1 MGKTQK
7 NNEIKGVMGVMNSL
21 KNSGV
26 LLKETSRK
34 ITSQEGWFLNFL
46 RMIFYH

>member
-21 KNSGV
+21 KNKGI

-34 ITSQEGWFLNFL
+34 VTSQEGRFLNFL